1 MDDTQDALPA
11 LDWEILKAR
20 MRRTEQDLQ
29 AEFEPSDDQV
39 RLRLERRAA
48 GLAATT
54 AAIAQ
59 EQQLELL
66 LFELS
71 EEFYAVETRHVEAV
85 VPLRQMTPIPGT
97 PEFVLGVMSMRGR
110 IRSIVDLRRF
120 FELPLTGLSDRNTV
134 VVLSG
139 GDMEFC
145 LLADRV
151 VGSQSIA
158 AARLQKPLSNLAG
171 IRTDYLLG
179 VTHQHWAVLDA
190 EKLLRDSRLIV
201 NDIN

>member
-1 MDDTQDALPA
+1 MNDTKEASPA
-11 LDWEILKAR
+11 LDWELLKER
-20 MRRTEQDLQ
+20 MRQTELGFQ
-29 AEFEPSDDQV
+29 AEFEPTVDQV
-39 RLRLERRAA
+39 RLRLQQRAA
-48 GLAATT
+48 RLAATVS
-54 AAIAQ
+54 ANAQ

-71 EEFYAVETRHVEAV
+71 EEFYAVETRHVEV
-85 VPLRQMTPIPGT
+85 VAPLRQLTPIPCA
-97 PEFVLGVMSMRGR
+97 PEFVLGVMTVRGR
-110 IRSIVDLRRF
+110 IRSILDLRRF

-151 VGSQSIA
+151 VGSQSMA
-158 AARLQKPLSNLAG
+158 AIRLQKPLSNLAG
-171 IRTDYLLG
+171 IRADYLLG

-201 NDIN
+201 NDVN